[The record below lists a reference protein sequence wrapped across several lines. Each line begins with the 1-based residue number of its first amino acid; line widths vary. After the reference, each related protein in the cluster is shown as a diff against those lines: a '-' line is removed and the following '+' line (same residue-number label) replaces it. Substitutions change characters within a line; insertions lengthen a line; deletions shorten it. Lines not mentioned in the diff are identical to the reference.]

1 MKKKPEDPKSFPL
14 WQSTFSDLM
23 NLLLCFF
30 VLLFSMSSVDTKKY
44 EVVVQSLSS
53 QFSILPAGG
62 TSISNTKGSLI
73 SSGVSALQQFDAY
86 MNDSTGKKGDK
97 RNSGNNADSDK
108 ENVGDTG
115 QSKGISDG
123 SSGSENNNG
132 EGSGSKDQT
141 GDSSQT
147 SDQTSDTE
155 LKDQYEQKGVAE
167 SEKMAE
173 NIENATKSSGIQDM
187 VQLDFNGQYVTIT
200 LNGSILFN
208 SGKAEIVPDAEPL
221 LDKIAAIIGNYGN
234 NLIEVEGHTDSVPIK
249 SSKYESNDVL
259 SMYRALSV
267 ANYLRKKTTIN
278 PGNIISTGRGEYD
291 PIASND
297 TADGRALNRR
307 VTLKIYNSLSSQI
320 SGQDQST
327 DTTNSSTTTN

>member
-62 TSISNTKGSLI
+62 TSVSNTDGSLI

-86 MNDSTGKKGDK
+86 MNESTGKKGDEK
-97 RNSGNNADSDK
+97 NSGNNADSDK

-123 SSGSENNNG
+123 SSGSENNEG
-132 EGSGSKDQT
+132 ENSGSKDQT
-141 GDSSQT
+141 DNSEKLSNE
-147 SDQTSDTE
+147 E
-155 LKDQYEQKGVAE
+155 LKNQYEEKGISE

-173 NIENATKSSGIQDM
+173 DIENATKASGIQDM

-208 SGKAEIVPDAEPL
+208 TGKAEIVSDAEPL
-221 LDKIAAIIGNYGN
+221 LNKVANIIGSYGN
-234 NLIEVEGHTDSVPIK
+234 NLIEVEGHTDSVPIH
-249 SSKYESNDVL
+249 SPKYESNDVL
-259 SMYRALSV
+259 SMYRALYV
-267 ANYLRKKTTIN
+267 ANYIRSKATIN
-278 PGNIISTGRGEYD
+278 PGNIVSTGRGEYD

-297 TADGRALNRR
+297 TADGRSLNRR
-307 VTLKIYNSLSSQI
+307 VTIKIYNTLSSEI
-320 SGQDQST
+320 SGQSEGT
-327 DTTNSSTTTN
+327 DNTNNITKAN

>member
-62 TSISNTKGSLI
+62 TSVSNTDGSLI

-86 MNDSTGKKGDK
+86 MNQSTGKKGDEK
-97 RNSGNNADSDK
+97 NSGNNADSDK

-123 SSGSENNNG
+123 SSGSENNEG
-132 EGSGSKDQT
+132 ENTGSKDQT
-141 GDSSQT
+141 DNSEKLSNE
-147 SDQTSDTE
+147 E
-155 LKDQYEQKGVAE
+155 LKNQYEEKGISE

-173 NIENATKSSGIQDM
+173 DIENATKASGIQDM

-208 SGKAEIVPDAEPL
+208 TGKAEIVSDAEL
-221 LDKIAAIIGNYGN
+221 LLNKVANIIGSYGN
-234 NLIEVEGHTDSVPIK
+234 NLIEVEGHTDSVPIH
-249 SSKYESNDVL
+249 SPKYESNDVL
-259 SMYRALSV
+259 SMYRALYV
-267 ANYLRKKTTIN
+267 ANYIRSKTTIN
-278 PGNIISTGRGEYD
+278 PGNIVSTGRGEYD

-297 TADGRALNRR
+297 TADGRSLNRR
-307 VTLKIYNSLSSQI
+307 VTIKIYNTLSSEI
-320 SGQDQST
+320 SGQSEGT
-327 DTTNSSTTTN
+327 DNTNNITKAN

>member
-62 TSISNTKGSLI
+62 TSVSNTDGSLI

-86 MNDSTGKKGDK
+86 MNQSTGKKGDEK
-97 RNSGNNADSDK
+97 NSGNNADSDK

-123 SSGSENNNG
+123 SSGSENNEG
-132 EGSGSKDQT
+132 ENSGSKDQT
-141 GDSSQT
+141 DNSEKLSNE
-147 SDQTSDTE
+147 E
-155 LKDQYEQKGVAE
+155 LKNQYEEKGIPE

-173 NIENATKSSGIQDM
+173 DIENATKASGIQDM

-208 SGKAEIVPDAEPL
+208 TGKA
-221 LDKIAAIIGNYGN
+221 
-234 NLIEVEGHTDSVPIK
+234 
-249 SSKYESNDVL
+249 
-259 SMYRALSV
+259 
-267 ANYLRKKTTIN
+267 
-278 PGNIISTGRGEYD
+278 
-291 PIASND
+291 
-297 TADGRALNRR
+297 
-307 VTLKIYNSLSSQI
+307 
-320 SGQDQST
+320 
-327 DTTNSSTTTN
+327 

>member
-62 TSISNTKGSLI
+62 TSVSNTDGSLI

-86 MNDSTGKKGDK
+86 MNQSTGKKGDEK
-97 RNSGNNADSDK
+97 NSGNNADSDK

-123 SSGSENNNG
+123 SSGSENNEG
-132 EGSGSKDQT
+132 ENTGSKDQT
-141 GDSSQT
+141 DNSEKLSNE
-147 SDQTSDTE
+147 E
-155 LKDQYEQKGVAE
+155 LKNQYEEKGISE

-173 NIENATKSSGIQDM
+173 DIENATKASGIQDM

-208 SGKAEIVPDAEPL
+208 TGKAEIVSDAEPL
-221 LDKIAAIIGNYGN
+221 LNKVANIIGSYGN
-234 NLIEVEGHTDSVPIK
+234 NLIEVEGHTDSVPIH
-249 SSKYESNDVL
+249 SPKYESNDVL
-259 SMYRALSV
+259 SMYRALYV
-267 ANYLRKKTTIN
+267 ANYIRSKTTIN
-278 PGNIISTGRGEYD
+278 PGNIVSTGRGEYD

-297 TADGRALNRR
+297 TADGRSLNRR
-307 VTLKIYNSLSSQI
+307 VTIKIYNTLSSEI
-320 SGQDQST
+320 SGQSEGT
-327 DTTNSSTTTN
+327 DNTNNITKEN

>member
-62 TSISNTKGSLI
+62 TSVSNTDGSLI

-86 MNDSTGKKGDK
+86 MNQSTGKKGDEK
-97 RNSGNNADSDK
+97 NSGNNADSDK

-123 SSGSENNNG
+123 SSGSENNEG
-132 EGSGSKDQT
+132 ENTGSKDQT
-141 GDSSQT
+141 DNSEKLSNE
-147 SDQTSDTE
+147 E
-155 LKDQYEQKGVAE
+155 LKNQYEEKGISE

-173 NIENATKSSGIQDM
+173 DIENATKASGIQDM

-208 SGKAEIVPDAEPL
+208 TGKAEIVSDAEPL
-221 LDKIAAIIGNYGN
+221 LNKVANIIGSYGN
-234 NLIEVEGHTDSVPIK
+234 NLIEVEGHTDSVPIH
-249 SSKYESNDVL
+249 SPKYESNDVL
-259 SMYRALSV
+259 SMYRALYV
-267 ANYLRKKTTIN
+267 ANYIRSKTTIN
-278 PGNIISTGRGEYD
+278 PGNIVSTGRGEYD

-297 TADGRALNRR
+297 TADGRSLNRR
-307 VTLKIYNSLSSQI
+307 VTIKIYNTLSSEI
-320 SGQDQST
+320 SGQSEGT
-327 DTTNSSTTTN
+327 DNTNNITKAN

>member
-62 TSISNTKGSLI
+62 TSVSNTDGSLI

-86 MNDSTGKKGDK
+86 MNESTGKKGDEK
-97 RNSGNNADSDK
+97 NSGNNADSDK

-123 SSGSENNNG
+123 SSGSENNEG
-132 EGSGSKDQT
+132 ENSGSKDQT
-141 GDSSQT
+141 DNSEKLSNE
-147 SDQTSDTE
+147 E
-155 LKDQYEQKGVAE
+155 LKNQYEEKGISE

-173 NIENATKSSGIQDM
+173 DIENATKASGIQDM

-208 SGKAEIVPDAEPL
+208 TGKAEIVSDAEPL
-221 LDKIAAIIGNYGN
+221 LNKVANIIGSYGN
-234 NLIEVEGHTDSVPIK
+234 NLIEVEGHTDSVPIH
-249 SSKYESNDVL
+249 SPKYESNDVL
-259 SMYRALSV
+259 SMYRALYV
-267 ANYLRKKTTIN
+267 ANYIRSKTTIN
-278 PGNIISTGRGEYD
+278 PGNIVSTGRGEYD

-297 TADGRALNRR
+297 TADGRSLNRR
-307 VTLKIYNSLSSQI
+307 VTIKIYNTLSSEI
-320 SGQDQST
+320 SGQSEGT
-327 DTTNSSTTTN
+327 DNTNNITKAN

>member
-62 TSISNTKGSLI
+62 TSVSNTDGSLI

-86 MNDSTGKKGDK
+86 MNESTGKKGDEK
-97 RNSGNNADSDK
+97 NSGNNADSDK

-123 SSGSENNNG
+123 SSGSENNEG
-132 EGSGSKDQT
+132 ENSGSKDQT
-141 GDSSQT
+141 DNSEKLSNE
-147 SDQTSDTE
+147 E
-155 LKDQYEQKGVAE
+155 LKNQYEEKGISE

-173 NIENATKSSGIQDM
+173 DIENATKASGIQDM

-208 SGKAEIVPDAEPL
+208 TGKAEIVSDAEPL
-221 LDKIAAIIGNYGN
+221 LNKVANIIGSYGN
-234 NLIEVEGHTDSVPIK
+234 NLIEVEGHTDSVPIH
-249 SSKYESNDVL
+249 SPKYESNDVL
-259 SMYRALSV
+259 SMYRALYV
-267 ANYLRKKTTIN
+267 ANYIRSKTTIN
-278 PGNIISTGRGEYD
+278 PGNIVSTGRGEYD

-297 TADGRALNRR
+297 TADGRSLNRR
-307 VTLKIYNSLSSQI
+307 VTIKIYNTLSSEI
-320 SGQDQST
+320 SGQSEGT
-327 DTTNSSTTTN
+327 DTTNNITKAN

>member
-62 TSISNTKGSLI
+62 TSVSNTDGSLI

-86 MNDSTGKKGDK
+86 MNQSTGKKGDEK
-97 RNSGNNADSDK
+97 NSGNNADSDK

-123 SSGSENNNG
+123 SSGSENNEG
-132 EGSGSKDQT
+132 ENSGSKDQT
-141 GDSSQT
+141 DNSEKLSNE
-147 SDQTSDTE
+147 E
-155 LKDQYEQKGVAE
+155 LKNQYEEKGISE

-173 NIENATKSSGIQDM
+173 DIENATKASGIQDM

-208 SGKAEIVPDAEPL
+208 TGKAEIVSDAEPL
-221 LDKIAAIIGNYGN
+221 LNKVANIIGSYGN
-234 NLIEVEGHTDSVPIK
+234 NLIEVEGHTDSVPIH
-249 SSKYESNDVL
+249 SPKYESNDVL
-259 SMYRALSV
+259 SMYRALYV
-267 ANYLRKKTTIN
+267 ANYIRSKTTIN
-278 PGNIISTGRGEYD
+278 PGNIVSTGRGEYD

-297 TADGRALNRR
+297 TADGRSLNRR
-307 VTLKIYNSLSSQI
+307 VTIKIYNTLSSEI
-320 SGQDQST
+320 SGQSEGT
-327 DTTNSSTTTN
+327 DNTNNITKAN